1 MGINSPY
8 IGVIG
13 MINVVPIPEKVTYK
27 GGIVA
32 RKSNVIRLIEK
43 SSALGDEGYIMRAEP
58 ESITLIAQTDK
69 GIFRA
74 EQTLKQLM
82 EAPAIQCM
90 EIVDRPR
97 FEYRGFMLDSARHMQ
112 SLDEIKKLIDAAA
125 LLKFNTM
132 HWHLCD
138 DQGYRIESKKFP
150 LLNEKGSWRDGD
162 NFGPI
167 KSDKRYGGYYTQ
179 DEIREIVT
187 YCKDRFIDVVP
198 EIDLP
203 GHTTA
208 LISSYPELSCLKKQ
222 IPVEKRQGIFEDV
235 LCIGDENTLQFV
247 FELLDEIILLF
258 PYERFHIGGDEV
270 KYNRWEACPKC
281 STKKQELGF
290 ENFAQLQWHFTKQI
304 IEHLEKH
311 GKKATVWNESLAGGK
326 LTDEATVQMWLD
338 PKKHSVR
345 HANRGGKVITSDFYH
360 YYCDYPYHMTPL
372 KKAYK
377 FNPVLKGIA
386 PVMQKHVIGVE
397 APLWTE
403 YVCDFE
409 KLCYM
414 FFPRIAAVAE
424 VGWSKEENLDSTEFE
439 KRFRKITPLL
449 KSMGINPAKPEE
461 WNPTPIQR
469 LTGTVKFFSDKIS
482 IDILKSSLS
491 NSKK

>member
-1 MGINSPY
+1 MN
-8 IGVIG
+8 VI
-13 MINVVPIPEKVTYK
+13 PIPEKVTYK

-32 RKSNVIRLIEK
+32 KKSNVKKLIETN
-43 SSALGDEGYIMRAEP
+43 SALGSEGYILRAEP
-58 ESITLIAQTDK
+58 ESITLTAQTEA
-69 GIFRA
+69 GLFYA
-74 EQTLKQLM
+74 EQTLNQLM
-82 EAPAIQCM
+82 EGTVIQCM
-90 EIVDRPR
+90 EIIDRPR

-112 SLDEIKKLIDAAA
+112 SIDEIKMLIDAAA
-125 LLKFNTM
+125 LLKLNTM

-179 DEIREIVT
+179 DEIREIVA
-187 YCKDRFIDVVP
+187 YCKERFIEVVP

-208 LISSYPELSCLKKQ
+208 LISSYPELSCRKLQ
-222 IPVEKRQGIFEDV
+222 IPVETKQGIFDDV
-235 LCIGDENTLQFV
+235 LCAGDENTLPFV
-247 FELLDEIILLF
+247 CELLDEIIPLF
-258 PYERFHIGGDEV
+258 PYEKFHIGGDEV
-270 KYNRWEACPKC
+270 KYRRWSACPKC
-281 STKKQELGF
+281 RAKMQELGF
-290 ENFAQLQWHFTKQI
+290 ENFAQLQGYFTKQV
-304 IEHLEKH
+304 IEHLKSR
-311 GKKATVWNESLAGGK
+311 GKTATVWNESLAGGK
-326 LTDEATVQMWLD
+326 LPEGTTVQMWLD
-338 PKKHSVR
+338 PKKLSVR

-372 KKAYK
+372 KKTYN
-377 FNPVLKGIA
+377 FNPILKGIA
-386 PVMQKHVIGVE
+386 PIMEKHVMGVE
-397 APLWTE
+397 APIWTE
-403 YVCDFE
+403 YVCDFD

-424 VGWSKEENLDSTEFE
+424 VGWSKKANLSCRDFE
-439 KRFRKITPLL
+439 KRFRKITPMLEEI
-449 KSMGINPAKPEE
+449 GIHPAKPEE

-482 IDILKSSLS
+482 VDLIKSSLT